1 MGWAVQPGV
10 AGVAARLRLRS
21 GLRPSL
27 RLRRAATPLE
37 YRCQGD
43 TSISANRVTFLL
55 LDNKRGQLLNWEHGI
70 SYPALGVIRKGCCCH
85 AVPHQILRP
94 RMPRTL

>member
-1 MGWAVQPGV
+1 MGWAVRPSV
-10 AGVAARLRLRS
+10 AGVAARLRLRL
-21 GLRPSL
+21 GLRPTL

-55 LDNKRGQLLNWEHGI
+55 LDNKKLPWLRITDFKQLNFNMWFVAQHIVNLLWTRIPQE
-70 SYPALGVIRKGCCCH
+70 VDE
-85 AVPHQILRP
+85 
-94 RMPRTL
+94 